1 MRCEEPM
8 KIIEILRLWELGY
21 SQRDIAKSVKCAK
34 STVGLIQKKC
44 REYGLSYK
52 DAAEMTHDLI
62 LAKLY
67 PDGTGGRHFKDDVDF
82 QKIQKLLDS
91 SKRVNLYY
99 VWDEYRMGNP
109 EGLSYSQFCNRYN
122 KWRNTSGKNVVM
134 VQEREPGKEL
144 FVDWMGDTLECVLD
158 SETGNLVKAH
168 FFAATLGD
176 SGYPV
181 VIAYQNEKSES
192 WIAAHVETFK
202 QLGGLP
208 LIVVPDNCKT
218 AVSKANFYDP
228 QLNKAYYDLALYY
241 NIAVIPARVFR
252 PRDYPQNHII
262 FNLYLKFFSYK
273 EIRKRD

>member
-144 FVDWMGDTLECVLD
+144 FVDWMGDTLECVTD
-158 SETGNLVKAH
+158 SETGKLVKAH
-168 FFAATLGD
+168 FFVCTLGD
-176 SGYPV
+176 SGYPYV
-181 VIAYQNEKSES
+181 EAFANEKMAS
-192 WIAAHVETFK
+192 WLMAHVHAFMWY
-202 QLGGLP
+202 GGVP
-208 LIVVPDNCKT
+208 RIIKPDNCRT
-218 AVSKANFYDP
+218 AISRSNYYDP
-228 QLNKAYYDLALYY
+228 AINRAYEELAVYY
-241 NIAVIPARVFR
+241 QVAVIPARVSR
-252 PRDYPQNHII
+252 PTDYPQNHII
-262 FNLYLKFFSYK
+262 FNLYLKFFSHK
-273 EIRKRD
+273 ELGKRD